1 MFNLQATNRHGEATV
16 TCKLQVRGRQG
27 IVLEPQLPS
36 DFRTGTESIQKLEE
50 SLYKREEI
58 LQEDEKPNPPRFT
71 VELKVCE
78 LYDNLIYSP
87 SNADINLQKSICRIL
102 WTFKRQHQLISSVVL
117 NPSTIQLFALTGSSM
132 AVHLQLVPVFIQ

>member
-1 MFNLQATNRHGEATV
+1 MQATNRHGEVTV

-71 VELKVCE
+71 VELKVCSFFRK
-78 LYDNLIYSP
+78 I
-87 SNADINLQKSICRIL
+87 K
-102 WTFKRQHQLISSVVL
+102 F
-117 NPSTIQLFALTGSSM
+117 
-132 AVHLQLVPVFIQ
+132 